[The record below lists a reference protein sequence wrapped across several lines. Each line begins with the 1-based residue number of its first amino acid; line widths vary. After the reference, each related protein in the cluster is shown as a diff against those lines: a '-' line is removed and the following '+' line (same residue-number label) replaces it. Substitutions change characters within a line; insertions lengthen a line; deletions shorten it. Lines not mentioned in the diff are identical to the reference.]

1 MPHYHLHPRRQ
12 DHHHHDQNPSSQ
24 QQDPPQQGVATII
37 SVVYQTAS
45 ATFNGPVGGYTTL
58 LPSIP
63 TATPDPHTT
72 ATGNPFTPETAVPS
86 DTVPH
91 TTALSTAA
99 PVPIPSSTSQRSS
112 KSNFIATHSAL
123 QVESTTVLNSVQVT
137 STSPIIQGGPPT
149 LQASPSSTLAA
160 GASQVS
166 GDGSMIVTS
175 SSSQGLTGG
184 AKAGIAIGVIIALV
198 AALALLA
205 FGYRRRKM
213 RESEEYVREENEKNP
228 FADTAV
234 APTPIAPSS
243 APQLSLRP
251 VTQFQPEVAAH
262 RNPGDTV
269 ATATGAPSTQDRDV
283 EKAERPTNG
292 TADSINPFDEVGTTM
307 HQPQQGSPLSQG
319 RPLIGSEVPAPLR
332 IRTPNSEGSGA
343 AVVTAVAAT
352 VAQRH
357 NAPKPLEI
365 NRSTSPLL
373 KPDTVAASPT
383 LTEFSITSIS
393 SGAVAAGV
401 APISNVHR
409 VQLDFKPSMEDELEL
424 RAGQLVRLLHEYDD
438 GWVCIAHY
446 KIISHNR

>member
-1 MPHYHLHPRRQ
+1 M
-12 DHHHHDQNPSSQ
+12 
-24 QQDPPQQGVATII
+24 
-37 SVVYQTAS
+37 
-45 ATFNGPVGGYTTL
+45 
-58 LPSIP
+58 
-63 TATPDPHTT
+63 
-72 ATGNPFTPETAVPS
+72 PS

-91 TTALSTAA
+91 TTALSTAV
-99 PVPIPSSTSQRSS
+99 PVSIA
-112 KSNFIATHSAL
+112 KSNSIATHSTL
-123 QVESTTVLNSVQVT
+123 QLESTTLFGSVQVT
-137 STSPIIQGGPPT
+137 TTSPTILGAPPT

-175 SSSQGLTGG
+175 SPSQGLTGG
-184 AKAGIAIGVIIALV
+184 AKAGIAIGVIVALV
-198 AALALLA
+198 AALALFA
-205 FGYRRRKM
+205 FGYRRKKM

-234 APTPIAPSS
+234 IPTPTASSS

-262 RNPGDTV
+262 RNPGDTI
-269 ATATGAPSTQDRDV
+269 ATVPGAVPTQDRDLEIV
-283 EKAERPTNG
+283 DHPKNDA
-292 TADSINPFDEVGTTM
+292 ADSINPFDEIATIM
-307 HQPQQGSPLSQG
+307 NPPQQGSPLSQG

-332 IRTPNSEGSGA
+332 IRTPNSEGSAA
-343 AVVTAVAAT
+343 AVATAVAAT

-365 NRSTSPLL
+365 KRSASPLP
-373 KPDTVAASPT
+373 KSDSVAASPT
-383 LTEFSITSIS
+383 LTEFSITSVS
-393 SGAVAAGV
+393 SGAVATGV
-401 APISNVHR
+401 PPISNVHR

-438 GWVCIAHY
+438 GWVCISNY